1 MASENGS
8 WFKRR
13 GKQPQPIRALTAA
26 GVRLDPGDRRQ
37 ARQQRAMRQGWQSDA
52 WGYRDSIGELR
63 YAVNF
68 LSNCAARMRVY
79 PAAYAGQGDENP
91 VPLTEIQGVPPEVLA
106 ACEQA
111 MAELGTGR
119 LAVSALMASLSTNTT
134 IAGECYFLGLQ
145 DPVTGRESYSIRS
158 IDEIVIENDR
168 YRMREV
174 PSDPQGVIPWVDLDP
189 DSTVISRIWTP
200 HPRFRLLADS
210 PLRAILDDCE
220 ALLIKRREIRAQG
233 RSRLAGAGMLLIPD
247 EITIK
252 APVNNNDDPQADPF
266 LGQLT
271 EAMTAPIADEGVA
284 SAVVPLL
291 LRGPKDAL
299 EKVRHLTFASAIAK
313 EDIQVRAELVG
324 VIATGLDLP
333 KEIIEGV
340 ADLNHWSAWQV
351 DDNTFRHHVEPH
363 VINCVD
369 SLTDA
374 YLRPYLE
381 AYGVTPDWVA
391 RCALWYDPT
400 ELVTHP
406 DQTQDAFQLH
416 DRLAISDEALR
427 KVAGFEKQDAPS
439 QEEFLVR
446 LLHNMRQW
454 PPNMVMAAVHAL
466 DPGLTIPPITEAGTV
481 PGVKP
486 GGVDTGVVQAVPT
499 DQAPAM
505 LPAGPIK
512 PSAPPAGPSTT
523 APGPPP
529 ITAAAGTG
537 AMPTGA
543 MVALYLPPEL
553 AASMALDGGEP
564 VEDLHLTL
572 AFLGEAADLP
582 DPELLREEV
591 AQWAA
596 ATGPLAGEISG
607 VGLFTAGPEPVTY
620 LSVDIPALPDARQAL
635 VDALAAHPVSGTHG
649 FTPHVTLDYA
659 DRAAEVDA
667 GGEPVVF
674 DSVAVVI
681 GGVRN
686 DYPLTGEAAP
696 ITAAGG
702 ASHERLSRKLMQ
714 IDRDLRTRLQTA
726 ANASMLRQLERAGA
740 RLRAK
745 VAKDETLRSKIAQRP
760 NERVAAILGPEAV
773 TAASVTTQELMG
785 GDWSGLQAQF
795 HEWTQTAQKQAVAA
809 AIQIGG
815 LAPEDDAVKAAET
828 AMAAG
833 REEAWAVLQG
843 ALTHLGHHLL
853 YEPDPNVTP
862 GSWGD
867 LNPDSL
873 VPTGLIRVALAVA
886 GGAPVAEPTDTL
898 TEPFGQIGT
907 GSTIGDLIRSAGLT
921 TEAYTWE
928 HGPALNP
935 FEPHEELDGV
945 QFTSFDDDVLSN
957 GADFPDNAFYLP
969 GDHVGCSCDVVPM
982 WVNASE

>member
-134 IAGECYFLGLQ
+134 IAGECYFLGRQ

-174 PSDPQGVIPWVDLDP
+174 PSDPQGVIPWIDLDP

-252 APVNNNDDPQADPF
+252 APANDNDDPQADPF

-381 AYGVTPDWVA
+381 AFGVTPDWVA
-391 RCALWYDPT
+391 RCALWYDPV

-416 DRLAISDEALR
+416 DRLAISNEALR

-466 DPGLTIPPITEAGTV
+466 DPGLTIPPITESGTV

-499 DQAPAM
+499 DQVAPTAM
-505 LPAGPIK
+505 LPAGPVT
-512 PSAPPAGPSTT
+512 PSAPPAGPSTM
-523 APGPPP
+523 APGPP
-529 ITAAAGTG
+529 
-537 AMPTGA
+537 
-543 MVALYLPPEL
+543 
-553 AASMALDGGEP
+553 
-564 VEDLHLTL
+564 
-572 AFLGEAADLP
+572 
-582 DPELLREEV
+582 
-591 AQWAA
+591 
-596 ATGPLAGEISG
+596 
-607 VGLFTAGPEPVTY
+607 
-620 LSVDIPALPDARQAL
+620 
-635 VDALAAHPVSGTHG
+635 
-649 FTPHVTLDYA
+649 
-659 DRAAEVDA
+659 
-667 GGEPVVF
+667 
-674 DSVAVVI
+674 
-681 GGVRN
+681 
-686 DYPLTGEAAP
+686 P

-795 HEWTQTAQKQAVAA
+795 HEWTQTAQKQAVTA

-815 LAPEDDAVKAAET
+815 LAPEDDAVKAAES

-833 REEAWAVLQG
+833 REEAWAVLQS
-843 ALTHLGHHLL
+843 ALTNLGHHLL

-907 GSTIGDLIRSAGLT
+907 GSTIGDLLREAGMT
-921 TEAYTWE
+921 TESYVWD
-928 HGPALNP
+928 HGPSIVGFP
-935 FEPHEELDGV
+935 PHEDLDGV
-945 QFTSFDDDVLSN
+945 EFTSFDDDVLAN
-957 GADFPDNAFYLP
+957 QGDFPDVACFLP
-969 GDHVGCSCDVVPM
+969 GDHAGCACDATPM
-982 WVNASE
+982 WINASE